1 MTQPQRVS
9 VLAATAVCL
18 FTTVASATAPPVG
31 KLPKAQLTTVSVAH
45 GGLVSVALPA
55 RAAGFEWRLARQ
67 VDTNVLRETGEAD
80 VGANVVVV
88 FKAVH
93 PGTATVI
100 YALTKGETPKA
111 YKAIEY
117 RVVVR

>member
-1 MTQPQRVS
+1 M
-9 VLAATAVCL
+9 LAAAVACL
-18 FTTVASATAPPVG
+18 PAAVASASAPPVG
-31 KLPKAQLTTVSVAH
+31 KLPKAPLTTVSIPS

-55 RAAGFEWRLARQ
+55 RAKGFVWRLARQ
-67 VDTNVLRETGEAD
+67 VDPTVLREVGEAD

-93 PGTATVI
+93 PGTTTVV

-111 YKAIEY
+111 YKAIAY
-117 RVVVR
+117 KVLVRP